1 MLRPI
6 YNLQSESRDES
17 NNKGKDGAVTA
28 EEADGAAIE
37 ATTLEEDGAK
47 EESVKCEPAVV
58 YDYNQQQ
65 TTQVSE
71 PPQKNSDH
79 WLALRIM
86 ISYTTI
92 KLINIYEVMY
102 IWHFADLESFG
113 QSNIQVG
120 FYVVGEYVI
129 L

>member
-1 MLRPI
+1 MQIWIRFGAASERGKLVSRYPSKVLPEVLRPI

-65 TTQVSE
+65 TTHVSE

-79 WLALRIM
+79 
-86 ISYTTI
+86 
-92 KLINIYEVMY
+92 
-102 IWHFADLESFG
+102 
-113 QSNIQVG
+113 
-120 FYVVGEYVI
+120 
-129 L
+129 

>member
-1 MLRPI
+1 MTRPI
-6 YNLQSESRDES
+6 LKLQNESRDES
-17 NNKGKDGAVTA
+17 NNKGKDGGVTA
-28 EEADGAAIE
+28 EEADAAATD
-37 ATTLEEDGAK
+37 ATTLEEDESK

-79 WLALRIM
+79 WSASKTM

-92 KLINIYEVMY
+92 KLLNY
-102 IWHFADLESFG
+102 
-113 QSNIQVG
+113 
-120 FYVVGEYVI
+120 
-129 L
+129 

>member
-47 EESVKCEPAVV
+47 EDSVKCEPAVV

-86 ISYTTI
+86 ISYTLI
-92 KLINIYEVMY
+92 KLINIYEVMF
-102 IWHFADLESFG
+102 IWHFAD
-113 QSNIQVG
+113 
-120 FYVVGEYVI
+120 
-129 L
+129 